1 MKASNRCSIR
11 YRMRYQPEYDTFKE
25 KKFGSA
31 ASLRENCSY
40 QPCTT
45 FTGTYGPSALFT
57 MSALLAEN
65 DKA

>member
-1 MKASNRCSIR
+1 MYPI
-11 YRMRYQPEYDTFKE
+11 FKGCQKPIFYFE
-25 KKFGSA
+25 LTLTLTIKFGSA

-57 MSALLAEN
+57 MSALPAEN